1 MSYSQFGKSKKYA
14 VLMAQQAAAEAAA
27 KRKADEDAAAK
38 LSVITPDEEM
48 EILQAMMPI
57 QAPQASFIRRNAV
70 PLFVGGGV
78 LTLGLLGMILL
89 IKV

>member
-1 MSYSQFGKSKKYA
+1 MSYSRFGKSKKYA
-14 VLMAQQAAAEAAA
+14 VLMARQAAAEAEA
-27 KRKADEDAAAK
+27 KKKADEDAAR
-38 LSVITPDEEM
+38 SIITPDEEM

-78 LTLGLLGMILL
+78 LTLGLLGMIFL